1 MSPFSFD
8 LPAELIAQ
16 HPPSERDGGRL
27 LWVRGDEPPRHQAV
41 LDLPDLLER
50 GDLLVVNDTRVMRA
64 RLDARR
70 ATGGRVEVLLLEPGP
85 VRAQA
90 LVKPGR
96 RLKIGEELALEDEH
110 LRLVER
116 HDDGSWTVEGSQAL
130 PELMQRHGALP
141 LPPYIDRPDDEG
153 DAERYQTVFADALGA
168 AAAPTA
174 GLHLSDRLLA
184 RLSERDIELAQ
195 ITLHVGLGTFRPLRE
210 EDLERG
216 ELHPE
221 WYRVPPETV
230 AAVEA
235 CRARGGR
242 VVAIGTTSCRALE
255 SATPPGQRVPI
266 AGEGVTRLF
275 LREGDPTR
283 CVDGLLTNFHLPGTS
298 LLHLVCALGGRE
310 RLERAYR
317 AAVSERYRFYSYG
330 DAMLLLRDPRDGR

>member
-1 MSPFSFD
+1 MTPFSFE
-8 LPAELIAQ
+8 LPRELIAQ

-27 LWVRGDEPPRHQAV
+27 LWVRSDDTLQHRRVIELAE
-41 LDLPDLLER
+41 LLAP

-64 RLDARR
+64 RLTAHR

-85 VRAQA
+85 ERARA
-90 LVKPGR
+90 LVRPGR
-96 RLKIGEELALEDEH
+96 RLKSGEELRLGDDR
-110 LRLVER
+110 LRLADR
-116 HDDGSWTVEGSQAL
+116 HDDGSWTVEGSRAL
-130 PELMQRHGALP
+130 SELMSAHGALP
-141 LPPYIDRPDDEG
+141 LPPYIERPDDEA
-153 DAERYQTVFADALGA
+153 DAARYQTVFADSLGA

-174 GLHLSDRLLA
+174 GLHLSPRVLDQLGRRGVDVA
-184 RLSERDIELAQ
+184 R

-210 EDLERG
+210 EDLARG

-221 WYRVPPETV
+221 WYRVPEET
-230 AAVEA
+230 AGAISA

-242 VVAIGTTSCRALE
+242 VVAVGTTSCRALE
-255 SATPPGQRVPI
+255 SATPDGQRVPA

-310 RLERAYR
+310 RLERAYE
-317 AAVSERYRFYSYG
+317 AAVTERYRFYSYG
-330 DAMLLLRDPRDGR
+330 DAMLLL